1 MFIITSSKVLL
12 EIFQIQN
19 NVMNLTNGIALK
31 NIVKYSI
38 SKQCKWGDDLIV
50 RQLLER
56 LNLNINYQSWS
67 SYLYFS
73 GKVWVLISNSIKRE
87 NCLGNQWV
95 IGWDRNHYKAIN
107 FMNFVEDL
115 SLLTQWVTPD
125 VQKSSVGLTKLF
137 YSFHLNWDV
146 LSIDSPIHSPLQI

>member
-31 NIVKYSI
+31 NLGKYCI
-38 SKQCKWGDDLIV
+38 TKQCKWGDDLIV

-87 NCLGNQWV
+87 NCLGNQ
-95 IGWDRNHYKAIN
+95 
-107 FMNFVEDL
+107 
-115 SLLTQWVTPD
+115 
-125 VQKSSVGLTKLF
+125 
-137 YSFHLNWDV
+137 
-146 LSIDSPIHSPLQI
+146 